1 MNSQPVKLLDRVRHK
16 IRLKHYSIRTEKAY
30 VSWIRRYIFFHN
42 KRHPKEMGRAEIEAF
57 LTDLAVNG
65 NISAST
71 QNQAFNALLFLYKQ
85 VLNIEVF
92 DEVDALRAKKPQ
104 RLPTVLS
111 VEETMA
117 VIDAMSGS
125 YQRQCLLAECPG
137 QKI

>member
-1 MNSQPVKLLDRVRHK
+1 
-16 IRLKHYSIRTEKAY
+16 
-30 VSWIRRYIFFHN
+30 
-42 KRHPKEMGRAEIEAF
+42 MGHAEIEAF
-57 LTDLAVNG
+57 LTDLAVDG

-104 RLPTVLS
+104 RLPSVLS

-125 YQRQCLLAECPG
+125 YQLMAKILYGCGVRGIECVRLRV
-137 QKI
+137 KDTDFRWKEI

>member
-30 VSWIRRYIFFHN
+30 VSWIRRYIYFHN
-42 KRHPKEMGRAEIEAF
+42 KRHPREMGRGEIEAF

-85 VLNIEVF
+85 VLNIGVF

-104 RLPTVLS
+104 GVVS
-111 VEETMA
+111 M
-117 VIDAMSGS
+117 GS
-125 YQRQCLLAECPG
+125 NQQLTLNNFR
-137 QKI
+137 K